1 MRHFVYFLSLFLFSW
16 PFLLN
21 RYITTFTQLAGH
33 LANWSGDQAVTLFP
47 TSLTSCLPRK
57 LPNWNVLIP
66 FDSTGGEPRS
76 AIASFQ
82 ARYPGSSSVTTL
94 CLSNPWR
101 FSVFFCFGL
110 FVFYNPTMSLFS
122 LFRFYQTLLHIRSE
136 RLYQNI
142 LVILSLILPFCL

>member
-21 RYITTFTQLAGH
+21 RCITTFTQPSGNP
-33 LANWSGDQAVTLFP
+33 ANWSGDQAVTLFP

-101 FSVFFCFGL
+101 FSVLFCFGL
-110 FVFYNPTMSLFS
+110 FVFTIQLCLCFLFS
-122 LFRFYQTLLHIRSE
+122 DFIKLCY
-136 RLYQNI
+136 I
-142 LVILSLILPFCL
+142 LDLRECIKTYLSSCP